1 MLFRSKDCKNFVL
14 FCKKL
19 NLNIQGLMCI
29 PPFNKNPKDYFLKLK
44 KLNDENNFSELS
56 MGMSDDF
63 QIAAEM
69 GSTYVRIGTAI
80 FGKRN

>member
-1 MLFRSKDCKNFVL
+1 MASPIRH
-14 FCKKL
+14 
-19 NLNIQGLMCI
+19 
-29 PPFNKNPKDYFLKLK
+29 PNPKDYFLKLK
-44 KLNDENNFSELS
+44 KLNNENNFTELS

>member
-1 MLFRSKDCKNFVL
+1 
-14 FCKKL
+14 
-19 NLNIQGLMCI
+19 MCI
-29 PPFNKNPKDYFLKLK
+29 PPINLDPNFYFK
-44 KLNDENNFSELS
+44 KMQELMMINNLDELS